1 MKQRVW
7 YTQFSMSHGH
17 ANATTPPLQQALAD
31 SLELHTFPPIAIDFI
46 LLSLS
51 SIALA
56 WLVLPRALDFR
67 QSSADSRGAMS
78 LAVVGAVILALCA
91 MAYALS
97 ICAGTEEG
105 LPDPKKFQAR
115 KDLYRKRRDDFR
127 NNREAMEELEEWK
140 AMKNDC
146 DYPEL

>member
-1 MKQRVW
+1 
-7 YTQFSMSHGH
+7 
-17 ANATTPPLQQALAD
+17 
-31 SLELHTFPPIAIDFI
+31 
-46 LLSLS
+46 
-51 SIALA
+51 
-56 WLVLPRALDFR
+56 
-67 QSSADSRGAMS
+67 MS